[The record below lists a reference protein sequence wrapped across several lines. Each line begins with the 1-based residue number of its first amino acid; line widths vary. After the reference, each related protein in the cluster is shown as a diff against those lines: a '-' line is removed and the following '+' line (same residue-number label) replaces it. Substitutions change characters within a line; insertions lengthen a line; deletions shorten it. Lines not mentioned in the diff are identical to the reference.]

1 LVSFKLFH
9 FIVRKISDR
18 FVKKL
23 CQPMVAKKKL
33 LQLSVQEV
41 RLQPIH
47 SLKAL
52 LEYQKALG
60 KVAADRTWPVPD

>member
-1 LVSFKLFH
+1 
-9 FIVRKISDR
+9 
-18 FVKKL
+18 
-23 CQPMVAKKKL
+23 MVAKKKL